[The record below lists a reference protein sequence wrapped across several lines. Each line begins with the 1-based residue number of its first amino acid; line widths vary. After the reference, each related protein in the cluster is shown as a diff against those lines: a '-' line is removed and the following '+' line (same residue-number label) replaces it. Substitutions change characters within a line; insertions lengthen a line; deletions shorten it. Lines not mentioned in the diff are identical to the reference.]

1 MSFRFS
7 AACHISQNLS
17 FYGRF
22 LDMGPRSM
30 VGHFTLLHRI
40 IWSKNFDLFTMVYV
54 LNRQCKYRTIALK
67 LPNTMVHATM
77 LQYYGFSID
86 ILGISQLFC
95 TKLAPFAPQKI
106 QKKTWERY
114 LIQGRTHQGIHLLA
128 KSKVWRHG
136 SEGVTELTLYDG

>member
-106 QKKTWERY
+106 QKKPGNGTLSKAGLTKASISWQKARY
-114 LIQGRTHQGIHLLA
+114 GAMGQ
-128 KSKVWRHG
+128 KV
-136 SEGVTELTLYDG
+136 

>member
-106 QKKTWERY
+106 QKKNLGTVPYPRPDSPRHPSPGKK
-114 LIQGRTHQGIHLLA
+114 QGMAPWVR
-128 KSKVWRHG
+128 RCN
-136 SEGVTELTLYDG
+136 